1 MDWAILNGER
11 FAGIYLIALCF
22 GGPKKY
28 SCDLFCYFCCVFLLG
43 LYATASLLVFN
54 ASHLLTMH
62 AASIKTWFEKV
73 KPTMKMKA
81 EPHCHYNH
89 E

>member
-11 FAGIYLIALCF
+11 FAGILSYIHL
-22 GGPKKY
+22 KKCVY
-28 SCDLFCYFCCVFLLG
+28 YFEGVTNSCVHHGILYALG
-43 LYATASLLVFN
+43 LYATVSLLVFN

-73 KPTMKMKA
+73 
-81 EPHCHYNH
+81 N
-89 E
+89 